1 MALSRALAAAAVT
14 ATAAAAAA
22 AGLAHSST
30 ARAASSPASAPC
42 RATATPDPRIPAWE
56 TVNGYALGARPA
68 TLQELDRY
76 LARVDAA
83 SGRVRVVTAGRSAG
97 GRALRYALVSAPAAL
112 RPRRLAALGR
122 TLRAVVDGTA
132 AADAA
137 ERLAREGRAVVWVAG
152 SVHGNEPSGSDA
164 DARLLY
170 ELASGRD
177 CAAAR
182 RLARLVVALMPVQNP
197 DGHAAAT
204 RVSGSG
210 FDLNRD
216 WLAQAQPESRARM
229 AAVRGLP
236 PLAFVDQHEQGG
248 SAAFVP
254 PYADPVH
261 HEVAAWPLRT
271 TASTFGPAVRR
282 AFAAGGWDLVRSGGL
297 DLFFPGYADSAT
309 TLRFGAAGLT
319 VEVAHDDPFA
329 DRVAQQAAAA
339 AAVVDAAAQGK
350 ARLVHG
356 WAASAR
362 EARAQGARGRL
373 EPNALTR
380 EADASL
386 RATVPAGP
394 VRGYAIRADRREA
407 TAAALVGTLRRAGV
421 AVRRLRSAARVAR
434 LLPFAGG
441 PARAVTLPA
450 GTFVVSMAQGAK
462 HWAQA
467 LLGPEAHVALPAL
480 GEVSAWSLPLLGGLD
495 GGAIAS
501 RLPAAAALVPGGRE
515 ARARAT
521 PPGRAGALGAGGP
534 GAPPPAQAIA
544 GDTARALGLAVEL
557 LAGGATVA
565 RLPGTGELVVSGL
578 PLSRVRAAAS
588 RRSATLR
595 ALPRGRPARATPLG
609 LPRVALLRA
618 SPAATPASTAAPG
631 LQQPS
636 ASPAWARFVLRERL
650 RLAVEELTPEDV
662 AGGRLAAGH
671 THLVVPDGAADVSPA
686 AAEAIGAFVRAG
698 GTYVGWRGRGA
709 DVAVAAGVTTAQR
722 AVAPEA
728 LRLAG
733 AALAV
738 ELEAAAPLALGAG
751 PRVIVLNEGDPVLR
765 AGDGVVGRHPPRGD
779 ALRSGYAEGLGAL
792 RGAPAIVDQPAGA
805 GRTILFTFDPA
816 FRAAVEGTEL
826 LLANALLGP
835 RASAAR

>member
-1 MALSRALAAAAVT
+1 VALSRTLAAAAVASA
-14 ATAAAAAA
+14 ATVAAIAAPPATRAAA
-22 AGLAHSST
+22 
-30 ARAASSPASAPC
+30 SPGPAPC
-42 RATATPDPRIPAWE
+42 RSTATPDPRVPAWE
-56 TVNGYALGARPA
+56 AVNGFALGTRPA

-97 GRALRYALVSAPAAL
+97 GRPLRYALVSAPAAL

-132 AADAA
+132 AADAV
-137 ERLAREGRAVVWVAG
+137 ERLTRGGRAVVWVAG

-177 CAAAR
+177 CAAVR
-182 RLARLVVALMPVQNP
+182 RLARLVVAVMPVQNP
-197 DGHAAAT
+197 DGHVAAT
-204 RVSGSG
+204 RVSGAG

-216 WLAQAQPESRARM
+216 WLALAQPESRARM
-229 AAVRGLP
+229 AAVRALP

-248 SAAFVP
+248 SAAFTP

-271 TASTFGPAVRR
+271 TDSTFGPAVRR
-282 AFAAGGWDLVRSGGL
+282 AFATGGWDLARSGGL

-329 DRVAQQAAAA
+329 DRVAQQAVAA
-339 AAVVDAAAQGK
+339 AAVVDAAATHK
-350 ARLVHG
+350 AGLVRG
-356 WAASAR
+356 WSASAR

-380 EADASL
+380 EGDAPL

-394 VRGYAIRADRREA
+394 VRGYAIHADRREA
-407 TAAALVGTLRRAGV
+407 SAAALVATLRRGGV
-421 AVRRLRSAARVAR
+421 GVRRLRSAARVAR

-441 PARAVTLPA
+441 PARRVRLPA

-462 HWAQA
+462 HWVQA
-467 LLGPEAHVALPAL
+467 LLAPEAHVALPAL
-480 GEVSAWSLPLLGGLD
+480 GEVSAWSLPLLGGLE

-501 RLPAAAALVPGGRE
+501 RLPAAGTLAAVGRG
-515 ARARAT
+515 ARGS
-521 PPGRAGALGAGGP
+521 PLAGGG
-534 GAPPPAQAIA
+534 GAARPSAYALA
-544 GDTARALGLAVEL
+544 GDTARALGLAAEL
-557 LAGGATVA
+557 LAGGAAVA
-565 RLPGTGELVVSGL
+565 RLPGNGELVVSGVPPTRL
-578 PLSRVRAAAS
+578 RAVAA
-588 RRSATLR
+588 RRSATVR
-595 ALPRGRPARATPLG
+595 ALPGGSHARATALA

-618 SPAATPASTAAPG
+618 SPGTTPASTAAPG

-636 ASPAWARFVLRERL
+636 ASPAWARFVLRDRL
-650 RLAVEELTPEDV
+650 RLGVEELTPEDV
-662 AGGRLAAGH
+662 AAGRLAAAGH

-686 AAEAIGAFVRAG
+686 GAEAIAAFVRAG
-698 GTYVGWRGRGA
+698 GTYVGWRGRGI
-709 DVAVAAGVTTAQR
+709 DVAVAAGITTAQR
-722 AVAPEA
+722 AVAPET

-738 ELEAAAPLALGAG
+738 ELDATSPLALGTG
-751 PRVIVLNEGDPVLR
+751 PTAIVLNEGDPLLR
-765 AGDGVVGRHPPRGD
+765 AGDGVVGRYPPRGD

-835 RASAAR
+835 GRSTGSAAR